1 MKTDNKG
8 QSSAE
13 LILIIGGLIVIIL
26 FIGTYI
32 SNITD
37 TTQNKLKTVITKE
50 RNFLI
55 NKIFP
60 QYISI
65 TLLINEIYNSFRTM
79 DTSD

>member
-13 LILIIGGLIVIIL
+13 LILIIGGQIVIIL

-55 NKIFP
+55 NKI
-60 QYISI
+60 
-65 TLLINEIYNSFRTM
+65 
-79 DTSD
+79 

>member
-13 LILIIGGLIVIIL
+13 LILIIGVLIVIIL

-37 TTQNKLKTVITKE
+37 TTQNKLKTAITKE

-55 NKIFP
+55 NKI
-60 QYISI
+60 
-65 TLLINEIYNSFRTM
+65 
-79 DTSD
+79 